1 MSLTVVSIWHM
12 PRATAAQRAQRL
24 NLARILLQR
33 GWSLSQVVQRLAK
46 ACSLSYR
53 QAYRYI
59 EQAQQLTRPV
69 PVNPPKIAFTVK
81 LPSSLV
87 IQVRRYAAR
96 TRHTLSDVVGHA
108 LTVALDRGRRRG

>member
-1 MSLTVVSIWHM
+1 M

-24 NLARILLQR
+24 NLAHTLLQR
-33 GWSLSQVVQRLAK
+33 GGSLSQTVQRLAK
-46 ACSLSYR
+46 ACSLSSR

-59 EQAQQLTRPV
+59 EQAQQLTRPL

-81 LPSSLV
+81 LSSSLV
-87 IQVRRYAAR
+87 AEVRRYAAR
-96 TRHTLSDVVGHA
+96 SRQTLSDIVGQA

>member
-1 MSLTVVSIWHM
+1 M

-24 NLARILLQR
+24 NLARKLLQH
-33 GWSLSQVVQRLAK
+33 GWPISQVVQRHAK
-46 ACSLSYR
+46 ACSLSSR

-59 EQAQQLTRPV
+59 EQAQKLTRPV

-81 LPSSLV
+81 LPPSLV

-96 TRHTLSDVVGHA
+96 SRHTLSDIVGQA